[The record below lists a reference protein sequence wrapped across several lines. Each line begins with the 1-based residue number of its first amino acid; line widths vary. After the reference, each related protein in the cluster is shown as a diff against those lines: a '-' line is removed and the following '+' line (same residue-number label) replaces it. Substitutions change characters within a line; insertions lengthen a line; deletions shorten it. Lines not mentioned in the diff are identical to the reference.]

1 MAIQDALPDRLG
13 PYRLLDRIGEG
24 GMGVVYRAADLKD
37 RLVAVKVL
45 RASVAGDGTARRR
58 LAREVQTMR
67 LVRSP
72 FVAEV
77 LDADVTGPVPY
88 IVTRYVPGRT
98 LEQVVTENGPL
109 RGQQL
114 QRLASGL
121 AAALTAVHDAGVVHR
136 DLKPGNVMLVDGAP
150 VVIDFGIARAGD
162 TTRLTQSGMFM
173 GTPAYLAPE
182 VIEGRQC
189 GPSSDVQSWGAT
201 VAFAATGRAPFGT
214 GPYEAVFYR
223 ILQAQPDLDGMPGP
237 LRQLVTAAMSRDPA
251 QRPPAQWLAHQAAR
265 LDLSPAALAA
275 AAATAPELAG
285 AAPVR
290 LPGGPDPN
298 MPGGTSRMPQGRTA
312 AAYGG
317 AVARIRPE
325 RYSDL
330 LPPVRYPP
338 AQPPAPPPEA
348 VAPPPAWAAE
358 QSRWTARP
366 HRLLTVAVLA
376 AGCCLAAML
385 PVAGTVIVLA
395 VITLLRAGDR
405 AYGGLA
411 VRRSARGARPTDALQ
426 VVLHTPWALARS
438 LLTTAIVLPFG
449 LFAAAIGG
457 LVVSLWQSNASLSDA
472 GGYAAAIFVAIAGLG
487 PGSGGAR
494 RQLNRVFN
502 ATTRGPM
509 STTLTMVTVVAL
521 TLAAVTG
528 ALTQLPPVYWPV
540 PDPASLTH
548 LFHMPST
555 SSVWHFLFG
564 QPRR

>member
-275 AAATAPELAG
+275 AAATAPELART
-285 AAPVR
+285 ALR
-290 LPGGPDPN
+290 GGPAPN
-298 MPGGTSRMPQGRTA
+298 RPGGTWGMPEGRTA
-312 AAYGG
+312 VAYGG
-317 AVARIRPE
+317 EVARIRPE

-348 VAPPPAWAAE
+348 VAPPPGATLSVPPPFTVNVPLPIPPPTVVMEVPSSSVNVKGMAG
-358 QSRWTARP
+358 
-366 HRLLTVAVLA
+366 LTVTFAV
-376 AGCCLAAML
+376 AGFPPLKVMVISGNASHPGL
-385 PVAGTVIVLA
+385 FPVGSPRTPVA
-395 VITLLRAGDR
+395 
-405 AYGGLA
+405 
-411 VRRSARGARPTDALQ
+411 
-426 VVLHTPWALARS
+426 
-438 LLTTAIVLPFG
+438 
-449 LFAAAIGG
+449 
-457 LVVSLWQSNASLSDA
+457 
-472 GGYAAAIFVAIAGLG
+472 
-487 PGSGGAR
+487 
-494 RQLNRVFN
+494 
-502 ATTRGPM
+502 
-509 STTLTMVTVVAL
+509 
-521 TLAAVTG
+521 
-528 ALTQLPPVYWPV
+528 
-540 PDPASLTH
+540 
-548 LFHMPST
+548 
-555 SSVWHFLFG
+555 SSY
-564 QPRR
+564 Q